1 MKRVY
6 EFEPNKKAELTK
18 LLEADPYVEGSFA
31 RIGYKV
37 KEGGVLGEDKSKN
50 YLYISAGDDFIKKAD
65 ETLKLLVTI
74 VKGEVEKRILEK
86 IAAEEESAEAGL
98 GSLFG

>member
-18 LLEADPYVEGSFA
+18 LLETDPYAEESFA
-31 RIGYKV
+31 RVGYKL

-50 YLYISAGDDFIKKAD
+50 YLYMSASDDFIKKAD
-65 ETLKLLVTI
+65 EKLKSFVTI
-74 VKGEVEKRILEK
+74 VKGEVEKRILDK